1 MTATCIGKHTDDP
14 PLTTH
19 GMLCARCH
27 GRLARALADIVAL
40 YPTLAVVVMLSGNP
54 SGGSRGKPGSRPPC
68 NVDVIDLTDPRGETH
83 AQIAGW
89 TRIVIEERR
98 LAAQPADIEQAARL
112 LTIHL
117 DWIAEQPWC
126 DEALLEISNVAY
138 RIRRA
143 CNDLPDPPIGTCPD
157 VDPRGETDRCG
168 GPLRWIDG
176 YVQCSRCDGRWDSS
190 SLIYLGRV
198 SPINM
203 WGSVPQIAEMVDAS
217 ERTVRRWVSTGK
229 VRKNT
234 FGQVRHADV
243 WHILQARSEPPAAS
257 VYSPDPMHLP
267 ADVPRRSQGVRPG
280 P

>member
-1 MTATCIGKHTDDP
+1 MTATCIGRHDDDP
-14 PLTTH
+14 PLATH

-117 DWIAEQPWC
+117 DWIAEQPWA

-157 VDPRGETDRCG
+157 IDPRGETDRCG

-176 YVQCSRCDGRWDSS
+176 STAVTCSRCGSNWDTD
-190 SLIYLGRV
+190 SLVYVGRV
-198 SPINM
+198 SPLAL
-203 WGSVPQIAEMVDAS
+203 WGTVPDVARMLDMP
-217 ERTVRRWVSTGK
+217 ERTLRHWVATGALRRNSL
-229 VRKNT
+229 
-234 FGQVRHADV
+234 GQVKHGDV
-243 WHILQARSEPPAAS
+243 WHVLAEKR
-257 VYSPDPMHLP
+257 
-267 ADVPRRSQGVRPG
+267 QGA
-280 P
+280 

>member
-117 DWIAEQPWC
+117 DWIAEQPWA

-157 VDPRGETDRCG
+157 IDPRGETDRCG
-168 GPLRWIDG
+168 GPLRWIEG
-176 YVQCSRCDGRWDSS
+176 TTAVQCGRCGSHWAEADLPHILRVVQPTRRFPVERDWVAARYGVTDGQ
-190 SLIYLGRV
+190 L
-198 SPINM
+198 
-203 WGSVPQIAEMVDAS
+203 
-217 ERTVRRWVSTGK
+217 RTWVW
-229 VRKNT
+229 R
-234 FGQVRHADV
+234 GQVRTFGDRQVDLFDV
-243 WHILQARSEPPAAS
+243 LARITE
-257 VYSPDPMHLP
+257 
-267 ADVPRRSQGVRPG
+267 G
-280 P
+280 

>member
-27 GRLARALADIVAL
+27 GRLARCLADIVAL

-157 VDPRGETDRCG
+157 IDPRGETERCG

-176 YVQCSRCDGRWDSS
+176 STAVTCSRCGSS
-190 SLIYLGRV
+190 
-198 SPINM
+198 
-203 WGSVPQIAEMVDAS
+203 WS
-217 ERTVRRWVSTGK
+217 ET
-229 VRKNT
+229 
-234 FGQVRHADV
+234 DLP
-243 WHILQARSEPPAAS
+243 HILRVVEPTRRFPVSRDWVAMTYGVAAGTLRQWIRRGH
-257 VYSPDPMHLP
+257 VRTYSDEQVDLF
-267 ADVPRRSQGVRPG
+267 DVLTRVQGE
-280 P
+280 

>member
-1 MTATCIGKHTDDP
+1 LDELLIPG
-14 PLTTH
+14 
-19 GMLCARCH
+19 
-27 GRLARALADIVAL
+27 
-40 YPTLAVVVMLSGNP
+40 SNGN
-54 SGGSRGKPGSRPPC
+54 GGSRGKPGSRPPC

-157 VDPRGETDRCG
+157 IDPRGETDRCG

-176 YVQCSRCDGRWDSS
+176 STAVTCSRCGSS
-190 SLIYLGRV
+190 WSEADLPHILRV
-198 SPINM
+198 VEPTRKFPVSRDWVAM
-203 WGSVPQIAEMVDAS
+203 TYGVAAGTLRQW
-217 ERTVRRWVSTGK
+217 VRRGH
-229 VRKNT
+229 VRT
-234 FGQVRHADV
+234 YSDEQVDLFDV
-243 WHILQARSEPPAAS
+243 LTR
-257 VYSPDPMHLP
+257 V
-267 ADVPRRSQGVRPG
+267 QGE
-280 P
+280 

>member
-98 LAAQPADIEQAARL
+98 LAAQTADIEQAARL

-157 VDPRGETDRCG
+157 IDPRGETDRCG

-176 YVQCSRCDGRWDSS
+176 STAVTCSRCGSNWDTD
-190 SLIYLGRV
+190 SLVYVGRV
-198 SPINM
+198 SPLAL
-203 WGSVPQIAEMVDAS
+203 WGTVPDVARMLDMP
-217 ERTVRRWVSTGK
+217 ERTLRHWVATGALRRNSL
-229 VRKNT
+229 
-234 FGQVRHADV
+234 GQVKHGDV
-243 WHILQARSEPPAAS
+243 WHVLAEKR
-257 VYSPDPMHLP
+257 
-267 ADVPRRSQGVRPG
+267 QGA
-280 P
+280 

>member
-1 MTATCIGKHTDDP
+1 MTATCIGRHDDDP

-157 VDPRGETDRCG
+157 IDPRGETDRCG

-176 YVQCSRCDGRWDSS
+176 STAVTCSRCGSS
-190 SLIYLGRV
+190 WSEADLPHILRV
-198 SPINM
+198 VEPTRKFPVSRDWVAM
-203 WGSVPQIAEMVDAS
+203 TYGVAAGTLRQW
-217 ERTVRRWVSTGK
+217 VRRGH
-229 VRKNT
+229 VRT
-234 FGQVRHADV
+234 YSDEQVDLFDV
-243 WHILQARSEPPAAS
+243 LTR
-257 VYSPDPMHLP
+257 V
-267 ADVPRRSQGVRPG
+267 QGE
-280 P
+280 

>member
-117 DWIAEQPWC
+117 DWIAEQPWA

-157 VDPRGETDRCG
+157 VDPRGEHDVCG
-168 GPLRWIDG
+168 GPLRIVHVEHFG
-176 YVQCSRCDGRWDSS
+176 GAASVGVKCARCGSQWGVEDLSHV
-190 SLIYLGRV
+190 GRV
-198 SPINM
+198 SPINV
-203 WGSVPQIAEMVDAS
+203 WGSVPQIAEMLDAP
-217 ERTVRRWVSTGK
+217 ERTLRRWVANGT
-229 VRKNT
+229 VRKNV
-234 FGQVRHADV
+234 FGQIRHADV
-243 WHILQARSEPPAAS
+243 WRILAEKKATPSR
-257 VYSPDPMHLP
+257 VND
-267 ADVPRRSQGVRPG
+267 
-280 P
+280 

>member
-1 MTATCIGKHTDDP
+1 MTATCIGRHDDDP
-14 PLTTH
+14 PLATH

-27 GRLARALADIVAL
+27 GRLARCLADISAL
-40 YPTLAVVVMLSGNP
+40 WPLLDELLIPGSNGN
-54 SGGSRGKPGSRPPC
+54 GGTRGKPGSRPAC
-68 NVDVIDLTDPRGETH
+68 DLDVADLRDTRGTVH
-83 AQIAGW
+83 AEVSGW
-89 TRIVIEERR
+89 ARIVIEERQLSAR
-98 LAAQPADIEQAARL
+98 PLDVDQAARL
-112 LTIHL
+112 LAIHIN
-117 DWIAEQPWC
+117 WISEQPWA
-126 DEALLEISNVAY
+126 DEALAELHDAAY
-138 RIRRA
+138 AIRRA
-143 CNDLPDPPIGTCPD
+143 CRDLPDPPIGTCPD
-157 VDPRGETDRCG
+157 IDPRGETDRCG

-243 WHILQARSEPPAAS
+243 WHILQARSEPPVAS
-257 VYSPDPMHLP
+257 TTEGS
-267 ADVPRRSQGVRPG
+267 STT
-280 P
+280 

>member
-117 DWIAEQPWC
+117 DWIAEQPWA

-157 VDPRGETDRCG
+157 IDPRGETDRCG

-176 YVQCSRCDGRWDSS
+176 STAVTCSRCGSNWDTD
-190 SLIYLGRV
+190 SLVYVGRV
-198 SPINM
+198 SPLAL
-203 WGSVPQIAEMVDAS
+203 WGTVPDVARMLDMP
-217 ERTVRRWVSTGK
+217 ERTLRHWVATGALRRNSL
-229 VRKNT
+229 
-234 FGQVRHADV
+234 GQVKHGDV
-243 WHILQARSEPPAAS
+243 WHVLAEKR
-257 VYSPDPMHLP
+257 
-267 ADVPRRSQGVRPG
+267 QGA
-280 P
+280 